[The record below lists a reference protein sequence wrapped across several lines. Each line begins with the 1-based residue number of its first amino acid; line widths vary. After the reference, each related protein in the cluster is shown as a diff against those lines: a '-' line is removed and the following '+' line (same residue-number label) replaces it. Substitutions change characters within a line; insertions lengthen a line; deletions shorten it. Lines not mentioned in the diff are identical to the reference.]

1 MTDYVNDTTA
11 TGNVRRPRT
20 ILMMGDVQLD
30 FERITTHHSGTHQ
43 AGTFTATIPSRPG
56 TNTGQWGWWTALDVI
71 QLDVFTGFP
80 ADPANF
86 TTSDLTQLGT
96 YQLDSLRLDVGKN
109 VVTVEGRDLSAL
121 LIDQKTSDSFA
132 NMTSSQVAEQFAAT
146 VGLTPQITETTT
158 KIGSYYDT
166 DYVQIKHN
174 NTLWAVLAFLARK
187 EGFDLYVVGR
197 TLYFGN
203 FLNTQGQSYLIQV
216 DPGTPDRPFNS
227 SNATQLELE
236 HDLTLARDVMV
247 TVKSTNLQSGQTFY
261 AKAKAYSSKIQ
272 AVQSLTPILPGP
284 AGDVQNYVYT
294 IPHLTPQQAQ
304 QKALE
309 LATAISQH
317 EYRIKADLPGDAVL
331 YPWVPIEIQGT
342 GTPFDQQFWPSEVE
356 RDITPTAFR
365 MKVRAKNHPTGTE
378 VTLD

>member
-1 MTDYVNDTTA
+1 MTGYVNNVTA

-20 ILMMGDVQLD
+20 ILMMGDIQLD
-30 FERITTHHSGTHQ
+30 FERITIHHSGTHQ
-43 AGTFTATIPSRPG
+43 AGIFTAKLPSRAGPAP
-56 TNTGQWGWWTALDVI
+56 GQWGWWTALDVV

-80 ADPANF
+80 ADPENF

-96 YQLDSLRLDVGKN
+96 FQVDSLQLDVGKN
-109 VVTVEGRDLSAL
+109 AVMVQGRDLSSL
-121 LIDQKTSDSFA
+121 LIDQKTSENFS
-132 NMTSSQVAEQFAAT
+132 NMTSSEVAQQFCDT
-146 VGLTPQITETTT
+146 TGLTAQITDTTT
-158 KIGSYYDT
+158 KIGTYFST
-166 DYVQIKHN
+166 DYVQIRHN
-174 NTLWAVLAFLARK
+174 QTLWAILTYLARK

-203 FLNTQGQSYLIQV
+203 FMNQQGQAYLIQV

-227 SNATQLELE
+227 SNAVQLELE

-309 LATAISQH
+309 LATQISQH
-317 EYRIKADLPGDAVL
+317 EYRIKADLPGDAAL
-331 YPWVPIEIQGT
+331 YPWVPIEIQGS
-342 GTPFDQQFWPSEVE
+342 GTPFDQQFWASDIE
-356 RDITPTAFR
+356 RDITPTSFR

-378 VTLD
+378 VALD